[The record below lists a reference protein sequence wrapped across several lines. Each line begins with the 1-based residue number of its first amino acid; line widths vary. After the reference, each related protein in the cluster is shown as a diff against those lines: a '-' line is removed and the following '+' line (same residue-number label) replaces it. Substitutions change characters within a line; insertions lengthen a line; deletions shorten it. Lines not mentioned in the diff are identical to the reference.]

1 MSSQLYRTIEQV
13 SREKGLD
20 TEVIIKAV
28 EEAMATAAKKFF
40 RSGEN
45 LFSRFNQEKGQVEV
59 FARKKVVTE
68 VANLSKEVSL
78 EEARKIDPT
87 AAVDSEI
94 DIPKLT
100 DGLGRVA
107 AQTAKQVILQKVYE
121 AERENIY
128 NEYINQVGEIVNGI
142 VKRVEWGDIVID
154 LGRGTEALLL
164 RKELPW
170 GESFSQGNR
179 IRSFITE
186 VNRGGK
192 GPQIIVSRAD
202 PRFLLKLFEME
213 VPEIHDKTIEIKNV
227 VREAGDRAKVAVYSK
242 FKDVD
247 PVGACVGIKGNRVHS
262 IIRELHRE
270 KLDIVEYSDDPI
282 AYITNALSPARVKQ
296 MTIIDEKEKH
306 IEVIV
311 EDNQLS
317 LAIGRRGQNVRLASK
332 LTGWKIDIKGGSEKR
347 EEEELEKELLAKNRQ
362 RLAQLS
368 GVDEQTIEELLKGG
382 YGSLERISSARRKEL
397 ATLPSIGEKKASQL
411 IAEAK
416 KLLTQ
421 KK

>member
-68 VANLSKEVSL
+68 VANPSKEVSL

>member
-20 TEVIIKAV
+20 TGVIIKAV
-28 EEAMATAAKKFF
+28 EEAMTTAAKKFF

-45 LFSRFNQEKGQVEV
+45 LFSRFNREKGQVEV

-68 VANLSKEVSL
+68 VANPSKEISL
-78 EEARKIDPT
+78 EEAQKIDPT

-100 DGLGRVA
+100 DGLGRIA

-128 NEYINQVGEIVNGI
+128 NEYINQVEEIVNGI

-154 LGRGTEALLL
+154 LGRGVEALLS

-170 GESFSQGNR
+170 GESFSQGDR
-179 IRSFITE
+179 TRSFITE

-282 AYITNALSPARVKQ
+282 TYITNALSPAKVKQ

-311 EDNQLS
+311 DDNQLS

-332 LTGWKIDIKGGSEKR
+332 LTGWKIDIKSESEKR

-368 GVDEQTIEELLKGG
+368 GVDEQIIEELLKGG

-397 ATLPSIGEKKASQL
+397 ATLSSIGEKKASQL